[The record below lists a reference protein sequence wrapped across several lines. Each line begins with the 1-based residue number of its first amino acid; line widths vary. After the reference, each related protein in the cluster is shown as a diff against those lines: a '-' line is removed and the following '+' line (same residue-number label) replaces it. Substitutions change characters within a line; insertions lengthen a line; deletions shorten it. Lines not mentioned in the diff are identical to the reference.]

1 MMKRVLTDWNC
12 GGTAEA
18 AQELA
23 KFMARYET
31 WFAREA
37 KKALG
42 KMRKVARGAME
53 LAYGEPPGLANRVC
67 GASPV

>member
-42 KMRKVARGAME
+42 ICGKWPAERWNWRTE
-53 LAYGEPPGLANRVC
+53 NRW
-67 GASPV
+67 A